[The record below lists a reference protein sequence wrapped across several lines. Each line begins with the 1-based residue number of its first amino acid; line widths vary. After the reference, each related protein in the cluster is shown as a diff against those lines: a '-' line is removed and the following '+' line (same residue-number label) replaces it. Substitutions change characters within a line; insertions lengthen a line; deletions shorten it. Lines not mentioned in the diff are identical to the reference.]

1 MKKVKSTQKENQKKI
16 YKRTFDDNDYGP
28 TGSQLEWMRRNERTY
43 IDFNRNPAFG
53 LPDFEY

>member
-1 MKKVKSTQKENQKKI
+1 MKKVKSVQEEYKEKP

-28 TGSQLEWMRRNERTY
+28 TGSQLEWMHRNDRTY
-43 IDFNRNPAFG
+43 IDFERSSRWG

>member
-1 MKKVKSTQKENQKKI
+1 MKEIKSIQEEHQEKI

-28 TGSQLEWMRRNERTY
+28 TGSQLEWIRRHDRTY
-43 IDFNRNPAFG
+43 IDFERSSRWG